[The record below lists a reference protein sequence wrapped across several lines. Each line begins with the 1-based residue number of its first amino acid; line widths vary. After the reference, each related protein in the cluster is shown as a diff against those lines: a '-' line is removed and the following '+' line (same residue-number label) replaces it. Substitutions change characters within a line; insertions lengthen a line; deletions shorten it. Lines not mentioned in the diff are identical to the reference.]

1 MTLLLVPE
9 GLIFGADGLIPAVV
23 QDRSSGDVLM
33 VAYANAEALAL
44 TASTGQ
50 AHFWSRSRKAL
61 WRKGETSG
69 NTLAVASMHR
79 DCDGDAVL
87 MAVVPGGPACH
98 TGSRTCFGSEAVTLA
113 GGLGELEGVIAGRAK
128 ADPSESYTARLLGR
142 GLEHTLEKVGEEAT
156 EVVLA
161 AKGESDERLA
171 EECADLVYHLMVVL
185 AQRRLALAR
194 VLEVLAARRRAR
206 P

>member
-1 MTLLLVPE
+1 MTAVAVPE
-9 GLIFGADGLIPAVV
+9 GLVFGADGLIPAVV
-23 QDRSSGDVLM
+23 QDRASGDVLM

-44 TASTGQ
+44 TARTGQ
-50 AHFWSRSRKAL
+50 AHFWSRSRQAL

-69 NTLAVASMHR
+69 NTLAVAAMRR

-87 MAVVPGGPACH
+87 LTVDPAGPACH
-98 TGSRTCFGSEAVTLA
+98 TGSRTCFGDGGETLA
-113 GGLGELEGVIAGRAK
+113 GGLDALERVIAGRAT
-128 ADPSESYTARLLGR
+128 ADPSQSYTARLLGR
-142 GLEHTLEKVGEEAT
+142 GLDHVLKKVGEEAT

-185 AQRRLALAR
+185 AQRRLPLAR

-206 P
+206 